1 MGADSTAIILPPRR
15 RAPAFHW
22 AGIMPL
28 RDGVARAEGE
38 GRRGAG
44 PGDPPSSPPG
54 LPVCAVSFPSGPY
67 R

>member
-28 RDGVARAEGE
+28 RDGVARAGRE
-38 GRRGAG
+38 GRRG
-44 PGDPPSSPPG
+44 PDRVIL
-54 LPVCAVSFPSGPY
+54 LPHPRASRSVP
-67 R
+67 